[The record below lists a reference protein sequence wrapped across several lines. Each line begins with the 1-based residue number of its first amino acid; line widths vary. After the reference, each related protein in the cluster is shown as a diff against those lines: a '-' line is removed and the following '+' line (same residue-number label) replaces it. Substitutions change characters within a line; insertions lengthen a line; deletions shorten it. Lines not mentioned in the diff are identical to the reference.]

1 MAAMFSDDRLVAGAR
16 VIFED
21 LARLLDL
28 KISVRLWDGSM
39 IPLGHHADTPY
50 FIAIGGPGVIA
61 SLLRRPKYETLIRL
75 YSLGHIDI
83 QGGDIIGFME
93 AVRRKGKQRQKLKQI
108 NKGKLF
114 SQLWPFL
121 FVPAEESKVQ
131 HEYADDAIGRV
142 ESRRSNRD
150 YIQFHYDI
158 SNEFYALFLDPE
170 MLYSCAYFSTPET
183 SLAQAQQEKLE
194 MICRKLRLQP
204 GEKLLDIGCG
214 WGGLI
219 CYAAQHYGVE
229 AYGVT
234 LSQKQHDYAQE
245 KIRRLGLED
254 RVRVELRDYE
264 SVTGTYDKI
273 SSIGMFEHIGLENM
287 PKYFGKIHSLLR
299 DRGILLNH
307 GIART
312 AKASQRAT
320 RKIRPERKLILKF
333 IFPGS
338 ELDSIG
344 RTVDLLQVAG
354 FETHDVEGWRAH
366 YAMTC
371 KAWHD
376 ALVRNRDEA
385 IRQVGEEKY
394 RMWLLYLAGVSI
406 GFTQGSIH
414 LFQVVA
420 SKHAAKGLSELPLTR
435 RDLYR

>member
-1 MAAMFSDDRLVAGAR
+1 MTLLFSEARLIAGAR

-28 KISVRLWDGSM
+28 KISVQLWDGSM

-50 FIAIGGPGVIA
+50 FIAISGPGVIA
-61 SLLRRPKYETLIRL
+61 SLLRRPGFETLTRL

-83 QGGDIIGFME
+83 RGGDIISFME
-93 AVRRKGKQRQKLKQI
+93 VVRQKGRQRQRLAQI
-108 NKGKLF
+108 NKGMLLGR
-114 SQLWPFL
+114 LWPFL
-121 FVPAEESKVQ
+121 FVPAEKSEVQ
-131 HEYADDAIGRV
+131 HEYADDAVGRV
-142 ESRRSNRD
+142 ESRRSNKD

-183 SLAQAQQEKLE
+183 SLAQAQRDKLE
-194 MICRKLRLQP
+194 MICRKLRLKP
-204 GEKLLDIGCG
+204 GERLLDIGCG

-219 CYAAQHYGVE
+219 CHAAQHYGVE

-234 LSQKQHDYAQE
+234 LSQKQYDYAQE
-245 KIRRLGLED
+245 KIKRLGLQD

-264 SVTGTYDKI
+264 TLTGTYDKI
-273 SSIGMFEHIGLENM
+273 SSIGMFEHIGLDNM
-287 PKYFGKIHSLLR
+287 PKYFARINSLLR

-312 AKASQRAT
+312 AKANRQAK

-344 RTVDLLQVAG
+344 RTVDLMQVAG
-354 FETHDVEGWRAH
+354 FEVHDVEGWRAH

-371 KAWHD
+371 RAWHD
-376 ALVRNRDEA
+376 ALIRNRDEA
-385 IRQVGEEKY
+385 IRLIGEEKY

-406 GFTQGSIH
+406 GFGQGSIH

-435 RDLYR
+435 RDLYL